1 MKYFYFLDDENTKNI
16 ALKEVKEIKPNVDD
30 SFENYFDIKKYIF
43 FNELQGIYSEDILLK
58 LKNYYEVLN
67 ATDYQKIKE
76 IKNKLYNSKDKKEN
90 AMVEIIDFL
99 IKFKKS
105 KIVFLLNTNKISNN
119 IFYKFTNIIIDHFDS
134 ILEQKN
140 EINFCIYPD
149 ISLKEDHVLDNSEFS
164 YFIEKI
170 EIFYIEKYLEKE
182 NEHENI
188 LEDIFHKSGPI
199 LIEGETGV
207 GKTKIAEIIS
217 NKLEKKLIYKNIS
230 AVPEELIGSILRGYT
245 QGSFTGATKNTTGIF
260 EDSDSN
266 ILFLDEFQN
275 FSMNAQVQ
283 LLDLLNPISNKVN
296 ISRIGSNDIK
306 SFDVKVI
313 LAINENINDLLKEKR
328 IRPDVFYRIRNTHR
342 LNSFNERLD
351 ILLKNKYDP
360 LTYVKKLLFIYFW
373 KSFSIDNYLIK
384 FNAKKI
390 SKSDEIIINSKSEE
404 VMLNINSFFPLFSEE
419 VLIFIKE
426 RKWNGNYRELSV
438 KILDIFYLFNKSSFR
453 SFQEIFFKSFDC
465 NINNEYINDNVLKKV
480 HIIQS
485 TMIKNNYNFAKSGA
499 ELTHY
504 KLKSYQSLIT
514 FIRKHKD
521 KFDNLF
527 IERIERNL
535 NKKYPT

>member
-1 MKYFYFLDDENTKNI
+1 MKYFYFLDGENTKNI
-16 ALKEVKEIKPNVDD
+16 DLKELKEIKPNVDD
-30 SFENYFDIKKYIF
+30 NFENYFDIKKNIF
-43 FNELQGIYSEDILLK
+43 FNELQGIYPEDILLK
-58 LKNYYEVLN
+58 FKNYYETLN
-67 ATDYQKIKE
+67 AADLKKIKE
-76 IKNKLYNSKDKKEN
+76 IKNRLSNSKDKKEN

-105 KIVFLLNTNKISNN
+105 KIVFLLNTNKIYND
-119 IFYKFTNIIIDHFDS
+119 IFYKFIDIIINHIDS

-140 EINFCIYPD
+140 EINFCIHPD
-149 ISLKEDHVLDNSEFS
+149 ISLKEHHVSDSSEFS

-170 EIFYIEKYLEKE
+170 EVFYIEKYLEKE

-245 QGSFTGATKNTTGIF
+245 QGSFTGATKNATGIF
-260 EDSDSN
+260 EDSDNN

-306 SFDVKVI
+306 SFNVKVI
-313 LAINENINDLLKEKR
+313 LAINENINDLLREKR

-360 LTYVKKLLFIYFW
+360 LAYVKKLLFIYFW

-384 FNAKKI
+384 FNAKKL
-390 SKSDEIIINSKSEE
+390 SDE
-404 VMLNINSFFPLFSEE
+404 VTLNVDSFFPFFSEE
-419 VLIFIKE
+419 ILIFIKE

-465 NINNEYINDNVLKKV
+465 NINNEYINDNTLKKV

-485 TMIKNNYNFAKSGA
+485 TMMKNNYNFAKSGA

-521 KFDNLF
+521 KFDNIF

-535 NKKYPT
+535 NKKERNLT